1 MRTTRLVF
9 RDSFPPV
16 VRVAYLIV
24 GDWEVAR
31 EVAQDAFVQLLVH
44 WPKVSTYENRG
55 AWVRR
60 VAIRRAVRVRSRPP
74 AAEAGVDL
82 EVSDGALEAAIDLRR
97 AILSLPCR
105 QRAAVVLYYLYDLP
119 MVEVAETLRCA
130 EGTAKTYLHRAR
142 QQLGLLLKE
151 EVDDATR

>member
-1 MRTTRLVF
+1 VF
-9 RDSFPPV
+9 RASFPPV

-44 WPKVSTYENRG
+44 WPTVSTHENRG

-60 VAIRRAVRVRSRPP
+60 VAIRRAVRIRSRSAPP
-74 AAEAGVDL
+74 VAGFDREA
-82 EVSDGALEAAIDLRR
+82 SDGAVETAIDLRR
-97 AILSLPCR
+97 AILSLPRR
-105 QRAAVVLYYLYDLP
+105 QRATVVLYYLCDLP
-119 MVEVAETLRCA
+119 VVEVAEALGCA